1 MTQTVPR
8 RLTVWVLG
16 ALTTLSPLAID
27 LYLPAFNEI
36 ARDFRVLPATIA
48 LTVSS
53 YFIGS
58 ALGQIF
64 YGPLLDRFGRK
75 IPLYI
80 GLAIFMLTS
89 LGCMLS
95 INRDML
101 VAFRFVQGLSGSV
114 AWVAAIAMVRDFY
127 PVEDAPRI
135 FSLLVLILGVSPLL
149 GPTIGGFIALHFSWR
164 VLFLTLVLI
173 ALFLMLLVRFFLI
186 GAKAADKE
194 VSIRVKAMVVTYKAI
209 LKFKGFHTYAFAGA
223 FSFSTLFVYV
233 AASPIIFMQHY
244 TLSPQAYSLI
254 FALIA
259 GGFLL
264 ASQLNVVLGK
274 RIRPEKVF
282 RVTLLIQLISSAL
295 FLSAALV
302 GFLNVYSTFFFLFVC
317 LSCIGMSNPNASA
330 LALAPFSRHVGSAS
344 ALLGFVQTGISALV
358 SVAVAPLGTYGL
370 SAIVS
375 LFFVTTLIAVV
386 ILFWA
391 GRRSP
396 NSHSMVLVG

>member
-1 MTQTVPR
+1 
-8 RLTVWVLG
+8 
-16 ALTTLSPLAID
+16 
-27 LYLPAFNEI
+27 
-36 ARDFRVLPATIA
+36 
-48 LTVSS
+48 
-53 YFIGS
+53 
-58 ALGQIF
+58 
-64 YGPLLDRFGRK
+64 
-75 IPLYI
+75 
-80 GLAIFMLTS
+80 
-89 LGCMLS
+89 
-95 INRDML
+95 
-101 VAFRFVQGLSGSV
+101 
-114 AWVAAIAMVRDFY
+114 
-127 PVEDAPRI
+127 APRI

-358 SVAVAPLGTYGL
+358 SVAVAPLGPYGL